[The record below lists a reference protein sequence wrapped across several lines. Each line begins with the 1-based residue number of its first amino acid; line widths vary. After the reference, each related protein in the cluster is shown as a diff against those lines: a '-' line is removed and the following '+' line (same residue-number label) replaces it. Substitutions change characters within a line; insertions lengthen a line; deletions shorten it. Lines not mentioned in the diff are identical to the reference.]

1 MRALLRIFKYARNR
15 IIKLSI
21 ENRILKQRLALYQA
35 ILDEPYEK
43 KH

>member
-1 MRALLRIFKYARNR
+1 MKALLRIFRYARKR

-21 ENRILKQRLALYQA
+21 ENHILKQRIALYQA